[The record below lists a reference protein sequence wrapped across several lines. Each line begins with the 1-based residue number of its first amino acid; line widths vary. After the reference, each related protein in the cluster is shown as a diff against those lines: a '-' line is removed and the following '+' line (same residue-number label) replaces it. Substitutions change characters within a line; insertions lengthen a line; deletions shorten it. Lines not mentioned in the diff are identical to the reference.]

1 MKHLNIDSKDSEEVK
16 KLETEKDKENQEAAR
31 ITGPIAKLKP
41 GKMNSYGNF
50 VLKSDIDLDE
60 FDIIAEGSKPVNITE
75 QVFV

>member
-1 MKHLNIDSKDSEEVK
+1 
-16 KLETEKDKENQEAAR
+16 
-31 ITGPIAKLKP
+31 
-41 GKMNSYGNF
+41 MNSYGNF